1 MRRRITLIVALAA
14 GCLAVVAAAAS
25 GAGPGPGI
33 DQGARG
39 LTRGGERYLTFPVG
53 SATAIA
59 VVNRNGG
66 TFRRS
71 MSIAGTW
78 GIPLVAFDGTTD
90 GLLPDGRTIVLG
102 QPVYTAHGGL
112 RKQTSFTLIDV
123 RKMRRVNT
131 ITLKGAYSFDALS
144 PNGRYMYLIQY
155 VSSEDPQE
163 YRVRAYDLQNG
174 RLLMKIVS
182 DKRSWETT
190 MHGSAIT
197 RTAADGWA
205 YTLYGTGP
213 AKPFIHALDTR
224 HVAAVCIDLPWKTS
238 PQHIVDYRLRIDGEG
253 RLVVRGPRGRSLA
266 VIDRQ
271 NYRVLSAVT
280 NP

>member
-1 MRRRITLIVALAA
+1 MRRRIALVLALGA
-14 GCLAVVAAAAS
+14 GCLAVVATAAW

-39 LTRGGERYLTFPVG
+39 LTRGGERYLTFPAG

-59 VVNRNGG
+59 VVDRHRG
-66 TFRRS
+66 TVRRS

-90 GLLPDGRTIVLG
+90 GLLPDGRTLVIA
-102 QPVYTAHGGL
+102 QPVYTQSGGL
-112 RKQTSFTLIDV
+112 RQHTSFTFIDI

-144 PNGRYMYLIQY
+144 PNGRYMYVIQY

-163 YRVRAYDLQNG
+163 YRVRAYDLKSG

-197 RTAADGWA
+197 RMTADGWA
-205 YTLYGTGP
+205 YTLYGAGP

-224 HVAAVCIDLPWKTS
+224 HVAAVCIDLPWKAS
-238 PQHIVDYRLRIDGEG
+238 PQHIFDYRLRMDGDG
-253 RLVVRGPRGRSLA
+253 RLVVRGPRGRALA
-266 VIDRQ
+266 VIDRHS
-271 NYRVLSAVT
+271 YRVLNAVK